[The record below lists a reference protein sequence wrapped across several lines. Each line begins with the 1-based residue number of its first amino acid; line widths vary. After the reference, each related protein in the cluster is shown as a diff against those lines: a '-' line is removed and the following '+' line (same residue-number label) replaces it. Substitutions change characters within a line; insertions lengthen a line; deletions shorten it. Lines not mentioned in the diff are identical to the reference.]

1 MVIIIPKDAPTSAVA
16 KAMEAIAKER
26 ATRKG
31 FDAKKYAGKLKRG
44 LDGLTY
50 QKQARDE
57 W

>member
-1 MVIIIPKDAPTSAVA
+1 MVIIIPKDAPPSAVSE
-16 KAMEAIAKER
+16 AMKAIAKER

-44 LDGLTY
+44 LDGLAY
-50 QKQARDE
+50 QKQVRDE

>member
-1 MVIIIPKDAPTSAVA
+1 MIVTIKKDAPASEIR
-16 KAMEAIAKER
+16 KAMEAIAEER

-44 LDGLTY
+44 FDGLTY
-50 QKQARDE
+50 QKQLRDE